1 MNWVTRFVHAL
12 WGIYAW
18 LSFALAVLFALLV
31 ALLVPGKERR
41 QRLAAFAS
49 KAVFVLPAI
58 RVHATGLENLP
69 DESCVVVAN
78 HASYI
83 DGVLLKGYL
92 PAHLSF
98 VIKGEMR
105 RIPVVHFLL
114 RRAGA
119 KFVERNQPAG
129 SARDARQI
137 VKAAQGG
144 ESLVF
149 FPEGTFREQPGVG
162 NFRPGAFVAAVRGN
176 MPVVP
181 VAISGTRYMLP
192 SGRML
197 PRPIALR
204 FEVLPA
210 IRPGDANYADSR
222 ALAETAR
229 QRILAVLDEP
239 DLLQEPGDAA
249 AAAPN

>member
-1 MNWVTRFVHAL
+1 MNWVTRAIHAL

-18 LSFALAVLFALLV
+18 LCFGLASLFALLV
-31 ALLVPGKERR
+31 AILVPGKQRR
-41 QRLAAFAS
+41 ARLAAFAS
-49 KAVFVLPAI
+49 RMVFALSGTQVDAV
-58 RVHATGLENLP
+58 GLDNLP
-69 DESCVVVAN
+69 EVSCVVVAN

-92 PAHLSF
+92 PSQLSF

-105 RIPVVHFLL
+105 NIPIVHFLL

-119 KFVERNQPAG
+119 KFVERNKHAG

-144 ESLVF
+144 ESLAF
-149 FPEGTFREQPGVG
+149 FPEGTFRKQSGVG
-162 NFRPGAFVAAVRGN
+162 HFRPGAFVAAVRGD

-181 VAISGTRYMLP
+181 VAISGTRFMLP
-192 SGRML
+192 AERLL
-197 PRPIALR
+197 PRPNALR

-210 IRPGDANYADSR
+210 IEASDPSFTDSR
-222 ALAETAR
+222 VLGETAR
-229 QRILAVLDEP
+229 QRILDVLDEP
-239 DLLQEPGDAA
+239 DLMGETEAMGSAA
-249 AAAPN
+249 SN